1 MKIIAIHPAG
11 SHHAP
16 SIKHSCGEP
25 EQENDDPNNYKLRH
39 KAPCFSSG
47 DTPHLPWMEVQCAKP
62 DIGKSA
68 YSGMR

>member
-11 SHHAP
+11 FHHAP

-25 EQENDDPNNYKLRH
+25 QQENDDPNNYKQRR

-47 DTPHLPWMEVQCAKP
+47 DTPHLPWVEV
-62 DIGKSA
+62 
-68 YSGMR
+68 